1 MDLTVDLTVEFST
14 VTRSNG
20 EVVYHVLSTQELED
34 LLKEAVEKGIT
45 ANAEQ
50 S

>member
-1 MDLTVDLTVEFST
+1 MTMDMTVEFST
-14 VTRSNG
+14 VTRSKG
-20 EVVYHVLSTQELED
+20 EVVYHVLSTQELEE